1 LVPRVPLVNRSAARL
16 ARQQPASFLKTRVER
31 ASRVPSPDSD
41 DGAAIACTAT
51 LDPGLEDR
59 LL

>member
-16 ARQQPASFLKTRVER
+16 ARQQPPSFLKTLVER

-41 DGAAIACTAT
+41 DGAAIAYTAT